1 MKVLFVCRANVS
13 RSQTA
18 SALFNGLSKK
28 NTSTSAGT
36 NVNEKEGRSISDPVT
51 KEGEHVLNC
60 MEDLRYDLSKATR
73 RQLTEKMAQEADLIV
88 AMTDRVDLPGYVKTS
103 PKLRLWDVPDTKGTD
118 YEFHAKVIDQ
128 LKKKVESLVKEI
140 G

>member
-103 PKLRLWDVPDTKGTD
+103 PKLRL
-118 YEFHAKVIDQ
+118 
-128 LKKKVESLVKEI
+128 
-140 G
+140 